1 MATAFETLAQEAL
14 ANGATGEALDKQIDE
29 ALACPCVDGLR
40 DGPCGPVFVS
50 AFKCFIKSTD
60 EEKGS
65 ECKLPYQDLQ
75 ACMGKHPD
83 AFAEFMSSGKDGEKG
98 SSAESSK

>member
-1 MATAFETLAQEAL
+1 MATAFEALAQEAL
-14 ANGATGEALDKQIDE
+14 ANGATGEELDKQIDE

-40 DGPCGPVFVS
+40 DGPCGSMFVA

-65 ECKLPYQDLQ
+65 ECKLPYQALQ
-75 ACMGKHPD
+75 ECMVKHPA
-83 AFAEFMSSGKDGEKG
+83 AFAQFINSGKDDEN
-98 SSAESSK
+98 STADN